1 MNEGRRV
8 SGWTGWVFF
17 AAALMI
23 FEGILN
29 FFYGLGALFNAH
41 WFVYAHGSTY
51 LINVS
56 GWGWWMLVMGV
67 LLGISG
73 ALLWTGNMFG
83 RVMGIIFG
91 VLSALVNIGYFS
103 AAPIWSTIAIIV
115 DVLVIYAI
123 AAHGQEM
130 KLVNG

>member
-1 MNEGRRV
+1 MEDRRPTA
-8 SGWTGWVFF
+8 WTGWVFF

-23 FEGILN
+23 FEGILQ

-41 WFVYAHGSTY
+41 WFVYTHNSAY
-51 LINVS
+51 LLNIS
-56 GWGWWMLVMGV
+56 GWGWWMLLSGI

-83 RVMGIIFG
+83 RVMGILFA
-91 VLSALVNIGYFS
+91 VLSAFVNISWFS
-103 AAPIWSTIAIIV
+103 VAPLWSTLALVV

-130 KLVNG
+130 KLAHE